1 MATWAGCGGF
11 MPAMI
16 QSLKLQL
23 SLLWL
28 AFAIHSAQGNP
39 AYEAA
44 SQCLES
50 VNGHAMLVYEDG
62 KLVFERYMNGHA
74 AEKPHL
80 LASGTKSFSGFMAVA
95 AQEDGLLKLD
105 EKLSETITEWK
116 EDGQKKGITIRQL
129 LSLSSGI
136 AGGESGQVP
145 GYKQAVEMAK
155 VTGPP
160 GKRFQYGPIPYQIF
174 GEIMRRKLVASGK
187 AKDPLDYLQQ
197 RLFTPLGM
205 KYELWRE
212 DAEKMPHLPSGA
224 FFTAREWA
232 KFGLFI
238 LNGGLWEGKQI
249 VKAESL
255 AECFKPAP
263 ANPNYGMTF
272 WKSKPSDP
280 IPDLVMAAGKGKQK
294 LFIIPSKK
302 LLIVQFADAE
312 QRYREEKFLSLALG
326 DVTVVGADVASDAD
340 AGVENGMAKARVEQN
355 FTLLDKDGDG
365 RVSREEAGDA
375 AERIFP
381 ADTNQDGFLT
391 LEEATALAEKIARFR
406 QQRNPAGKK

>member
-1 MATWAGCGGF
+1 
-11 MPAMI
+11 MI

-28 AFAIHSAQGNP
+28 AFAIHAENGNP

-44 SQCLES
+44 SKYLES

-62 KLVFERYMNGHA
+62 QLVFERYMNGHA

-105 EKLSETITEWK
+105 EKLSETIVEWE
-116 EDGQKKGITIRQL
+116 EDAQKKDITIRQL

-136 AGGESGQVP
+136 AGGENGQVP
-145 GYKQAVEMAK
+145 GYKQAVELAK
-155 VTGPP
+155 VTGAP

-174 GEIMRRKLVASGK
+174 GEVMRRKLVTSGK

-197 RLFTPLGM
+197 RLFSPLGM
-205 KYELWRE
+205 KYEVWRE

-238 LNGGLWEGKQI
+238 LNGGSWEGKQI
-249 VKAESL
+249 VKSDSL
-255 AECFKPAP
+255 AECFKPAT
-263 ANPNYGMTF
+263 ANPSYGMTF
-272 WKSKPSDP
+272 WKARPTDP

-312 QRYREEKFLSLALG
+312 QRYREEKFLSMALG
-326 DVTVVGADVASDAD
+326 DTKVAGTGVASDAG
-340 AGVENGMAKARVEQN
+340 AGVESGMAKARVKQN

-365 RVSREEAGDA
+365 RVSCEEAGNA

-391 LEEATALAEKIARFR
+391 LEEATVLAEKIARFR

>member
-1 MATWAGCGGF
+1 
-11 MPAMI
+11 MI
-16 QSLKLQL
+16 KSPKLHFT
-23 SLLWL
+23 LLWL
-28 AFAIHSAQGNP
+28 TFAIHSAQGNP

-44 SQCLES
+44 SKYLES

-62 KLVFERYMNGHA
+62 KLVFERYMNGHT

-105 EKLSETITEWK
+105 EKLCETITEWK
-116 EDGQKKGITIRQL
+116 EDAQKKDITIRQL

-136 AGGESGQVP
+136 AGGETGQVSS
-145 GYKQAVEMAK
+145 YKQALAQAK
-155 VTGPP
+155 VTGAP
-160 GKRFQYGPIPYQIF
+160 GTRFQYGPIPYQIF
-174 GEIMRRKLVASGK
+174 GEVMRQKLVASGK

-212 DAEKMPHLPSGA
+212 DGDKMPHLPSGA

-232 KFGLFI
+232 KFGLFV
-238 LNGGLWEGKQI
+238 LNGGSWEGKEI

-272 WKSKPSDP
+272 WKSKPTDP

-294 LFIIPSKK
+294 LFMIPSKK

-326 DVTVVGADVASDAD
+326 DTKVAGTGVASDAD
-340 AGVENGMAKARVEQN
+340 AGIESGMAKARVEQN
-355 FTLLDKDGDG
+355 FTLLDKDGDA
-365 RVSREEAGDA
+365 RVSREEAGEA
-375 AERIFP
+375 ADRIFP

-391 LEEATALAEKIARFR
+391 LEEATALADKIARFR
-406 QQRNPAGKK
+406 QQRNPARKK

>member
-1 MATWAGCGGF
+1 MLRF
-11 MPAMI
+11 LP
-16 QSLKLQL
+16 
-23 SLLWL
+23 LLFFIST
-28 AFAIHSAQGNP
+28 AAADYESA
-39 AYEAA
+39 AKY
-44 SQCLES
+44 LES
-50 VNGHAMLVYEDG
+50 TNGHAMLVYEDG
-62 KLVFERYMNGHA
+62 KLVFERYLNGHK
-74 AEKPHL
+74 AEKGHV

-105 EKLSETITEWK
+105 EKLSDTITEWK
-116 EDGQKKGITIRQL
+116 DDALKKDITIRQL

-136 AGGESGQVP
+136 AGGETGQVP
-145 GYKQAVEMAK
+145 GYNQAVEIAK
-155 VTGPP
+155 VTTAP

-174 GEIMRRKLVASGK
+174 GEVMRRKLVASGK

-205 KYELWRE
+205 KYEVWRE

-232 KFGLFI
+232 KFGLFA
-238 LNGGLWEGKQI
+238 LNGGSWEGKQI
-249 VKAESL
+249 VKPESL

-272 WKSKPSDP
+272 WKAKPTDP

-294 LFIIPSKK
+294 LFMIPSKK

-312 QRYREEKFLSLALG
+312 QGYREEKFLSLALG
-326 DVTVVGADVASDAD
+326 DTKVAGSGVASDAD
-340 AGVENGMAKARVEQN
+340 AGVESGMAKARVEQN

-365 RVSREEAGDA
+365 RVSREEAGEA
-375 AERIFP
+375 AVRIFP

-391 LEEATALAEKIARFR
+391 LEEATALADKIARFR

>member
-1 MATWAGCGGF
+1 MV
-11 MPAMI
+11 
-16 QSLKLQL
+16 SLKQILVAL
-23 SLLWL
+23 FGVLLL
-28 AFAIHSAQGNP
+28 TQARGNP

-44 SQCLES
+44 ASYLDS

-62 KLVFERYMNGHA
+62 RLVFERYMNGHT

-95 AQEDGLLKLD
+95 AQEEGLLTLD
-105 EKLSETITEWK
+105 EKLCETITEWK
-116 EDGQKKGITIRQL
+116 EDAQKNTITIRQL

-136 AGGESGQVP
+136 AGGDNMRPPS
-145 GYKQAVEMAK
+145 YKQAITLAE
-155 VTGPP
+155 VTGAP
-160 GKRFQYGPIPYQIF
+160 GTRFQYGPVPYQIF
-174 GEIMRRKLVASGK
+174 GEVMRRKLVKSGK

-212 DAEKMPHLPSGA
+212 DVDKMPHLPSGA

-232 KFGLFI
+232 KFGLLI
-238 LNGGLWEGKQI
+238 LNNGSWEGKQI
-249 VKAESL
+249 VKPESL

-263 ANPNYGMTF
+263 ANRSYGMTF
-272 WKSKPSDP
+272 WKAKPGDP

-294 LFIIPSKK
+294 LFMIPSKK

-312 QRYREEKFLSLALG
+312 RSYREEKFLSLALG
-326 DVTVVGADVASDAD
+326 DAKVGGTGVASDGD
-340 AGVENGMAKARVEQN
+340 EGVEAGLGKARMEQN

-365 RVSREEAGDA
+365 KITREEAGAFAVMLFTVDA
-375 AERIFP
+375 NR
-381 ADTNQDGFLT
+381 DGYLT
-391 LEEATALAEKIARFR
+391 REEAAVLADRMGRLRERL
-406 QQRNPAGKK
+406 NPDGKN

>member
-1 MATWAGCGGF
+1 MLRF
-11 MPAMI
+11 LP
-16 QSLKLQL
+16 
-23 SLLWL
+23 LLFL
-28 AFAIHSAQGNP
+28 ISTASAD
-39 AYEAA
+39 YESAA
-44 SQCLES
+44 KYLES
-50 VNGHAMLVYEDG
+50 TNGHAMLVYEDG
-62 KLVFERYMNGHA
+62 KLVFERYLNGHT
-74 AEKPHL
+74 AEKGHL

-116 EDGQKKGITIRQL
+116 DDPQKKDLTIRQL

-136 AGGESGQVP
+136 AGGENGQVP
-145 GYKQAVEMAK
+145 GYKRAVEIAQ
-155 VTGPP
+155 VTAAP

-174 GEIMRRKLVASGK
+174 GEVMRRKLVTSDK

-232 KFGLFI
+232 KFGLLV
-238 LNGGLWEGKQI
+238 LNGGSWEGKQI
-249 VKAESL
+249 VKPESL
-255 AECFKPAP
+255 AECFKPAS
-263 ANPNYGMTF
+263 ANPSYGMTF
-272 WKSKPSDP
+272 WKAKPADP

-294 LFIIPSKK
+294 LFIIPSRK
-302 LLIVQFADAE
+302 LLIVQFADAKPS
-312 QRYREEKFLSLALG
+312 YREERFLSLALG
-326 DVTVVGADVASDAD
+326 DERVAGAGVASDGD
-340 AGVENGMAKARVEQN
+340 AGVEKCMAKARVEQN

-365 RVSREEAGDA
+365 KLTREEAGTF

-381 ADTNQDGFLT
+381 ADINQDGFLT
-391 LEEATALAEKIARFR
+391 REEATVLAEKLGKLKERAGSR
-406 QQRNPAGKK
+406 GKK